1 MGVARSVV
9 GSSLY
14 PVNHYVVFLL
24 FNREQGMAGA
34 MDTCRISL
42 GLVIVIC
49 QLLAFSHA
57 GGKTLVLLDNA
68 LVKESH
74 SIFFASLKGEFIC
87 LVLMRFR
94 TIHFLFVIHARPP
107 SGDGIPSEGSNTLP
121 QSVMNRGHSMSNHP
135 VPTLTPSDS
144 LEILT
149 KFDLTFCNSKSK
161 ILALLDK

>member
-1 MGVARSVV
+1 MGVSRSVV

-94 TIHFLFVIHARPP
+94 IHFLFVKTFNF
-107 SGDGIPSEGSNTLP
+107 SNKKKYFQLHLVIVRNAI
-121 QSVMNRGHSMSNHP
+121 Q
-135 VPTLTPSDS
+135 
-144 LEILT
+144 I
-149 KFDLTFCNSKSK
+149 
-161 ILALLDK
+161 